1 MDHSTRGLGTLSSPQ
16 RNHYFYGKL
25 MDVPHFEMEQ
35 WYGNKKR
42 WLLNRLGLGYGVLCG
57 LGLTINENKVC
68 IAPGVAIDRYGREII
83 VPHEVCIDP
92 WAVTDEC
99 GRPKASALSKTE
111 EHQVYFCLA
120 YRECQTDFMP
130 VLVTDC
136 NVQQNCL
143 PGTTVE
149 SYLVLVKEGEA
160 PKPTRLEKVCE
171 ILNSDQAQSIK
182 RNKLCELLSK
192 ERCFLSADN
201 EICVVLGRARL
212 RADGTIGAL
221 DPCSARTTLISNER
235 LFDMLLCLTGP
246 RGGDDTPPVRED
258 LTRIARFVGVAL
270 DNNDRPVDLG
280 GVGAT
285 SRGVPGSA
293 RPRLRSPRVPAG
305 VEEALADSERIL
317 HDQTVQAADFPS
329 QLVVTF
335 SGNIPTFP
343 SHGKAWFIVTLE
355 IPGLVG
361 QISASHL
368 GASGSTSG
376 FSTVVYLD
384 GIVQLVGAKATFT
397 IDKNFV
403 TEIRRKTNSPAAM
416 NLLCRVTVKCD
427 FLLDSNGKA
436 VDGNHLGG
444 TLPSGDGVPGGDFE
458 SWFTVTIPPSPA
470 GPVN

>member
-57 LGLTINENKVC
+57 LGLTIKENKVC

-92 WAVTDEC
+92 WSVTDEC
-99 GRPKASALSKTE
+99 GRPKANVLSKTE
-111 EHQVYFCLA
+111 EHQVHFCLA

-136 NVQQNCL
+136 NVQEDCL

-182 RNKLCELLSK
+182 RNKLCELLSN

-201 EICVVLGRARL
+201 EICVVLGGVRL

-235 LFDMLLCLTGP
+235 LFDMLLCLGSP
-246 RGGDDTPPVRED
+246 SASGGSPPTAQTN
-258 LTRIARFVGVAL
+258 LTTITEHNWPHDGDIAL
-270 DNNDRPVDLG
+270 KN
-280 GVGAT
+280 
-285 SRGVPGSA
+285 
-293 RPRLRSPRVPAG
+293 
-305 VEEALADSERIL
+305 
-317 HDQTVQAADFPS
+317 FPET
-329 QLVVTF
+329 LEVTF
-335 SGNIPTFP
+335 SDTGLTSPET
-343 SHGKAWFIVTLE
+343 GRAWFVVTLE
-355 IPGLVG
+355 WLEGPALSVPVG
-361 QISASHL
+361 HIDVAVGPSHAAASANTFVLLLTTLSQHGSFITL
-368 GASGSTSG
+368 GVDGKAKLSNKKAIFNVNGAFLTLLKSLTGPSG
-376 FSTVVYLD
+376 D
-384 GIVQLVGAKATFT
+384 QAK
-397 IDKNFV
+397 
-403 TEIRRKTNSPAAM
+403 
-416 NLLCRVTVKCD
+416 LLCRVVVKCD
-427 FLLDSNGKA
+427 FLLDGNEMA
-436 VDGNHLGG
+436 VDGNYLGG
-444 TLPSGDGVPGGDFE
+444 SLPSGDGVPGGDFE
-458 SWFTVTIPPSPA
+458 SWFTVTIPPSPED
-470 GPVN
+470 PVN

>member
-1 MDHSTRGLGTLSSPQ
+1 MDLSTRGLGTLSSPQ

-99 GRPKASALSKTE
+99 GRPKAGALSKTE

-136 NVQQNCL
+136 NVKEDCL

-160 PKPTRLEKVCE
+160 PKVTRLEKTCE

-182 RNKLCELLSK
+182 RKKLCELLSK
-192 ERCFLSADN
+192 ETCFLSEDK
-201 EICVVLGRARL
+201 EICVVLGGTRL

-235 LFDMLLCLTGP
+235 LFDMLLCLGSPSGSEGT
-246 RGGDDTPPVRED
+246 TPTAQTH
-258 LTRIARFVGVAL
+258 LTTITEHNWPHDEEIAL
-270 DNNDRPVDLG
+270 K
-280 GVGAT
+280 
-285 SRGVPGSA
+285 
-293 RPRLRSPRVPAG
+293 
-305 VEEALADSERIL
+305 
-317 HDQTVQAADFPS
+317 DFPKA
-329 QLVVTF
+329 LEVTF
-335 SGNIPTFP
+335 SDTGLTSPKT
-343 SHGKAWFIVTLE
+343 GRAWFVVTLE
-355 IPGLVG
+355 WLEGPAPSFPVESTDMAVVAPQAAATDKTFIILLTTLSQNGGFVTLGVDGEAKLSNNKAIFNVNEGFLAFLKRLPGP
-361 QISASHL
+361 
-368 GASGSTSG
+368 SG
-376 FSTVVYLD
+376 D
-384 GIVQLVGAKATFT
+384 GAKAL
-397 IDKNFV
+397 K
-403 TEIRRKTNSPAAM
+403 
-416 NLLCRVTVKCD
+416 LLCRVVVKCD
-427 FLLDSNGKA
+427 FLLDRNKMA
-436 VDGNHLGG
+436 VDGNYLGSK
-444 TLPSGDGVPGGDFE
+444 LPSGDGVPGGDFE
-458 SWFTVTIPPSPA
+458 SWFTLTLPPEP
-470 GPVN
+470 PPIN